1 MSISMTESPARPNT
15 QVMMTAAPQ
24 QREARFERL
33 YGAELA
39 WLLRTVRRLGAK
51 PADVEDLAHD
61 VLCVVHRRLDDFDE
75 TRPMRPWLFGIA
87 VRVVS
92 DYRRRASFTRESFLG
107 EEDAPDLV
115 NAGPEGAL
123 ETERQRA
130 LVLRSLEALSDDQR
144 VVFVAHDLDGT
155 SIPELVE
162 VLEAPLNTLYSRLR
176 LARQHFK
183 AEVERLLKA
192 GAAA

>member
-1 MSISMTESPARPNT
+1 MTCPDPGSRD
-15 QVMMTAAPQ
+15 
-24 QREARFERL
+24 ARFRRL
-33 YGAELA
+33 YEAQLA
-39 WLLRTVRRLGAK
+39 WLLRTLRRLGAR
-51 PADVEDLAHD
+51 PGDVEDLAHD
-61 VLCVVHRRLDDFDE
+61 VLTIVHRRLDDLDP
-75 TRPMRPWLFGIA
+75 TRPERPWLYGVA

-92 DYRRRASFTRESFLG
+92 DYRRKAAFTREEFAEKGWDTPSG
-107 EEDAPDLV
+107 DKDPEADLE
-115 NAGPEGAL
+115 A
-123 ETERQRA
+123 ERKRA
-130 LVLRSLEALSDDQR
+130 LVLRGLETLSDEQR
-144 VVFVAHDLDGT
+144 VVLVAHDLDGT